1 MIEECAMEE
10 ENASKEK
17 EEQFVNVN
25 MDLREI
31 HVELESKDCTYT
43 ITIK

>member
-17 EEQFVNVN
+17 EEHFVNVST
-25 MDLREI
+25 DSRDVPCEI
-31 HVELESKDCTYT
+31 R
-43 ITIK
+43 I